1 MLHDLIVGLLV
12 VPFEPL
18 QEAQDQAVFVIIA
31 FWQDKILDT
40 EEVAEVIKVSLF
52 TFSEIQALENQSLVV
67 SARNDKERVLKSWF
81 VVFDLFV
88 DHEVWNLG
96 QILELTIRS
105 GIWLSLDH
113 FKRVLVKITLF
124 I

>member
-88 DHEVWNLG
+88 DHEGWNLG

>member
-88 DHEVWNLG
+88 DHEGRNLG
-96 QILELTIRS
+96 QILELTIRC

-113 FKRVLVKITLF
+113 FKRVLVKIKLF

>member
-52 TFSEIQALENQSLVV
+52 TFSEIQALENQSLIV
-67 SARNDKERVLKSWF
+67 SARNDKECVLKSWF

-88 DHEVWNLG
+88 DHASWNFG

-113 FKRVLVKITLF
+113 FKRVLVKIKLF

>member
-88 DHEVWNLG
+88 DHASWNLG
-96 QILELTIRS
+96 QILELTI
-105 GIWLSLDH
+105 
-113 FKRVLVKITLF
+113 
-124 I
+124 

>member
-52 TFSEIQALENQSLVV
+52 TFSEIQALENQSLIV

-88 DHEVWNLG
+88 DHEGWNLG

>member
-67 SARNDKERVLKSWF
+67 STRNDKERVLKSWF
-81 VVFDLFV
+81 VVLDLFV
-88 DHEVWNLG
+88 DHEGWNLG
-96 QILELTIRS
+96 QILELTIRCD
-105 GIWLSLDH
+105 IWLSLDH
-113 FKRVLVKITLF
+113 FKRVLVKIKLY